1 MTANESQIVTQDPND
16 IVSEDAI
23 RMMIVPVRGVQVM
36 LDRDLA
42 ALYGV
47 EVKYLNRQV
56 KRNIE
61 RFPSDFM
68 FQLTKE
74 DCLRCQIGTL
84 NGKRGEHLKYMPY
97 AFTENGIVML
107 SGVLRSSIAIEINIR
122 IMRAFVAMR
131 RVLANVEP
139 LLSRIESVERRQIT
153 DQSKNEA
160 RFDEIFAK
168 MGAEDIPLQSIFY
181 QNKFW
186 DAKSLLIKFIRRA
199 KKELIVIDAYPG
211 VTTLDMLAKR
221 GRGVKIE
228 LVTHSN
234 GELAESDFEAFG
246 AQCGKFTKTICGIC
260 HDRFIIVDQKEIFWT
275 GASLKD
281 AGRLTFAATKMGAE
295 IIPGLL
301 DSIRKATSERR
312 EYGKGKKAALA
323 TVATKNS
330 KSKNLN

>member
-1 MTANESQIVTQDPND
+1 MEVAEKQIVAHRQNGL
-16 IVSEDAI
+16 VSEDAI
-23 RMMIVPVRGVQVM
+23 RTMIVPVRGVQVM
-36 LDRDLA
+36 LDKDLA

-97 AFTENGIVML
+97 AFTENGIAML

-168 MGAEDIPLQSIFY
+168 MSAEDIPLQSIFY
-181 QNKFW
+181 QNKYW

-199 KKELIVIDAYPG
+199 KQELIVIDAYPG
-211 VTTLDMLAKR
+211 VATLDMLAKR

-234 GELAESDFEAFG
+234 GELKESDFEAFAAG
-246 AQCGKFTKTICGIC
+246 GKARGIAQ
-260 HDRFIIVDQKEIFWT
+260 
-275 GASLKD
+275 
-281 AGRLTFAATKMGAE
+281 
-295 IIPGLL
+295 
-301 DSIRKATSERR
+301 
-312 EYGKGKKAALA
+312 
-323 TVATKNS
+323 VA
-330 KSKNLN
+330 

>member
-1 MTANESQIVTQDPND
+1 MSENQIVTDDPND
-16 IVSEDAI
+16 VASEDAI

-97 AFTENGIVML
+97 AFTENGIAML
-107 SGVLRSSIAIEINIR
+107 SGVLRSSTAIEINIR

-131 RVLANVEP
+131 RVLAYVEP
-139 LLSRIESVERRQIT
+139 LLSRMESVERRQIT

-168 MGAEDIPLQSIFY
+168 MSAEDIPLQSIFY

-186 DAKSLLIKFIRRA
+186 DAKSLLVKFIRRA

-211 VTTLDMLAKR
+211 VATLDMLAKR
-221 GRGVKIE
+221 GRGVKVE

-234 GELAESDFEAFG
+234 GELEESDFEAFG

-260 HDRFIIVDQKEIFWT
+260 HDRFIIVDKKEIFWS

-281 AGRLTFAATKMGAE
+281 AGRLTFAAAKMGAE
-295 IIPGLL
+295 VIPGLL
-301 DSIRKATSERR
+301 ESIRNATSSCIV
-312 EYGKGKKAALA
+312 YPIGKR
-323 TVATKNS
+323 
-330 KSKNLN
+330 SKNKKV

>member
-1 MTANESQIVTQDPND
+1 MEVAEKQIVAHRQNGL
-16 IVSEDAI
+16 VSEDAI
-23 RMMIVPVRGVQVM
+23 RTMIVPVRGIQVM

-56 KRNIE
+56 KRNIQ
-61 RFPSDFM
+61 RFPADFM

-84 NGKRGEHLKYMPY
+84 NGRRGEHLKYMPY
-97 AFTENGIVML
+97 AFTENGIAML
-107 SGVLRSSIAIEINIR
+107 SGVLRSPAAIEVNIS

-139 LLSRIESVERRQIT
+139 LLSRVESVERRQIS
-153 DQSKNEA
+153 DQSRNEE
-160 RFDEIFAK
+160 RFDEIFK
-168 MGAEDIPLQSIFY
+168 KLSEGETPLQGIFY
-181 QNKFW
+181 QGRYW

-211 VTTLDMLAKR
+211 VATLDMLAKR
-221 GRGVKIE
+221 GRGVKVE
-228 LVTHSN
+228 LVTHAN

-246 AQCGKFTKTICGIC
+246 KQCGKFTKTICGIC
-260 HDRFIIVDQKEIFWT
+260 HDRFLIVDGKEIFWT

-281 AGRLTFAATKMGAE
+281 AGRLTFAAAKMGAE

-301 DSIRKATSERR
+301 DSIRKATSECK
-312 EYGKGKKAALA
+312 EYGGNGKPAKSARKKG
-323 TVATKNS
+323 
-330 KSKNLN
+330 

>member
-1 MTANESQIVTQDPND
+1 MDATENQIVAHRPNEL
-16 IVSEDAI
+16 VSEDAI
-23 RMMIVPVRGVQVM
+23 KAMIMPVRGLQVM

-84 NGKRGEHLKYMPY
+84 NGRRGEHLKYMPY
-97 AFTENGIVML
+97 AFTENGIAML
-107 SGVLRSSIAIEINIR
+107 SGVLRSPTAVGVNIS

-131 RVLANVEP
+131 RVFANVGP
-139 LLSRIESVERRQIT
+139 LLSRIESVERRQIS
-153 DQSKNEA
+153 DQSRNEQ
-160 RFDEIFAK
+160 RFNEIFKK
-168 MGAEDIPLQSIFY
+168 MSEGEVPLQGIFY
-181 QNKFW
+181 QGRYW

-211 VTTLDMLAKR
+211 VATLDMLAKR

-234 GELAESDFEAFG
+234 GELEESDFEAFG
-246 AQCGKFTKTICGIC
+246 KQCGTFTKTICGIC
-260 HDRFIIVDQKEIFWT
+260 HDRFIIVDGKEVFWT

-281 AGRLTFAATKMGAE
+281 AGRLTFAAAKMGAE

-301 DSIRKATSERR
+301 DSIRKATTESK
-312 EYGKGKKAALA
+312 EYGGRGKPA
-323 TVATKNS
+323 
-330 KSKNLN
+330 KSVGKTS